1 LTKAGKEGNII
12 YARATIIH
20 IYPDRIEEGVK
31 LYRKSVIPEAKKQ
44 KGYCGDILLI
54 DRKTGNGN
62 SITFWNSE
70 KDAIAN
76 EENCYYQEQIVKFI
90 PFYTAPPIREGYEVR
105 INTFA
110 DPAKKKPSKKAKS

>member
-1 LTKAGKEGNII
+1 M

-31 LYRKSVIPEAKKQ
+31 LYRKSVIPDAKKQ

-54 DRKTGNGN
+54 DPKTGNGN

-70 KDAIAN
+70 QDAIAN
-76 EENCYYQEQIVKFI
+76 EKNCYYQEQIVKFI
-90 PFYTAPPIREGYEVR
+90 PFYSAPPTREGYEVR
-105 INTFA
+105 INTFEA
-110 DPAKKKPSKKAKS
+110 SANKKAAKKAKS